1 MIPNVVQEMM
11 SKSEAK
17 QEREPK
23 IHKDEAVQIEEKQ
36 NLMNLWREKQRNTSL
51 GGTQA

>member
-1 MIPNVVQEMM
+1 MIPNVVEEMM

-23 IHKDEAVQIEEKQ
+23 IHKDEAAKIEEKQ
-36 NLMNLWREKQRNTSL
+36 NLMNLWRERSR
-51 GGTQA
+51 GTQA